1 MRVGSLCAM
10 AFAAACAVP
19 ALGAFK
25 CTDEKGRTH
34 VGETPPDACANVV
47 TYEINRSGSVI
58 RKLEPA
64 GAAAAA
70 AESKGK
76 SAEAEKSTAEQK
88 RRDKAILDS
97 YSSEREIDAMRDR
110 NVEILKTRLGVARG
124 VLQKAEAREQ
134 QAQKLVDSKGR
145 SAAAQLTADL
155 ESAKTER
162 AAAASSVARLEKDLE
177 ATQARFAADKKRW
190 LELRAAK

>member
-34 VGETPPDACANVV
+34 FGETPPDACANVV

-58 RKLEPA
+58 RKIDPA

-88 RRDKAILDS
+88 RRDRALLDS
-97 YSSEREIDAMRDR
+97 YSSEREIDEMRDR
-110 NVEILKTRLGVARG
+110 NVEILKTRLAAARG

-145 SAAAQLTADL
+145 SASAQLTGDL
-155 ESAKTER
+155 ERAKAER
-162 AAAASSVARLEKDLE
+162 ASAASSVARLEKDLE
-177 ATQARFAADKKRW
+177 ATQGRFAADKKRW